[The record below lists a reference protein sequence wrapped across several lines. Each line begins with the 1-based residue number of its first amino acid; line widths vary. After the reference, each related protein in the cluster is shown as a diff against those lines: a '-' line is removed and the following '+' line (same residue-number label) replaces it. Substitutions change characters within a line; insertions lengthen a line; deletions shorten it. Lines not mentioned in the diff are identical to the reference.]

1 MVGVVDPQGRRR
13 HTQKHENRLQIR
25 EWRHRL
31 LVTYTSTPNHALID
45 PQSYDVQP
53 MAWPDHISVY
63 HKFRSVPNGSTDSF
77 LLDVVILSERHQ
89 RPAARCIEDL
99 VLYDYRQ
106 GSKTPIKE
114 FMMQQF
120 QEHWNAQEEAKA
132 RNEAKVRA
140 LVESIDRLEK
150 ETWDREGAVEDTGG
164 SMA

>member
-1 MVGVVDPQGRRR
+1 
-13 HTQKHENRLQIR
+13 
-25 EWRHRL
+25 
-31 LVTYTSTPNHALID
+31 
-45 PQSYDVQP
+45 

-120 QEHWNAQEEAKA
+120 QEHWKAQEEAKA